1 MSDIKWVTISVMI
14 VFLWVDVFVL
24 WIAYTNPSI
33 GAVLTSIFIPL
44 SIGIFKL
51 LISDWKKL

>member
-1 MSDIKWVTISVMI
+1 MSDIKWVTISVVI

-24 WIAYTNPSI
+24 WIAYTSPLV
-33 GAVLTSIFIPL
+33 GAVLASVFVPL

>member
-24 WIAYTNPSI
+24 LIEYTNPLI
-33 GAVLTSIFIPL
+33 GAVFACIFIPL